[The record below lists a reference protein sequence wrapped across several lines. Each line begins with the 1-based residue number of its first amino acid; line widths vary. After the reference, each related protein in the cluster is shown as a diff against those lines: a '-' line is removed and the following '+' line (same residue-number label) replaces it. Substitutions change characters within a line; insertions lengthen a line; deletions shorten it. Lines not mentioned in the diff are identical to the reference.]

1 MKIARN
7 VLLAC
12 LMSIMG
18 LMFFGEK
25 YEVKAYTHYE
35 IDVEL
40 GYDNQAKYGRYIP
53 VKIDIFSQEDFSGT
67 ISVQRIATDGSTQV
81 STYPVDITGPDN
93 QTIYTQ
99 MPLFDRNREFVF
111 ILKDSKGDEVKKKRQ
126 SVDVLNSDYT
136 ELFVGVVDE
145 EGTAKKLF
153 NKINLGEYSNTAFP
167 YVLTKAVSLDTSQ
180 IMGDFEYTLDCIDI
194 IVITESSMSLL
205 TAENIECL
213 LGWTAAGNILI
224 MEYTDGINPYFA
236 EIAGE
241 AFNKRQAEDE
251 VLRPG
256 LWIFGLG
263 YEKGRIGFFTS
274 LENSSFMSFATSNHE
289 LIGMLLSKNCSYD
302 VVNDIIDYD
311 LYYAKSDDSY
321 AVQYMLN
328 TAVGKETPN
337 IKRYIAVIVL
347 YIVLVGPVLF
357 LLLRKKNRAKFIL
370 PAVLVIACAFS
381 YLINEMGKNSRF
393 TDMFLQYASVID
405 IGDKEINETT
415 YMCANVP
422 YKDTYYMK
430 VSNDYRVMKLSEI
443 KESAD
448 EAFEA
453 LDNEENVEFV
463 YAGENIKLILE
474 NKVPFSRIYLEAKRK
489 HDNYENWQLDVNI
502 TYYDGVFMGSV
513 TNTGNKD
520 YKQLAVIMCGKIIM
534 LGDLKAGESVE
545 VYDAEV
551 VTLPYYS
558 NDAANRIVGLDRLR
572 EEASDDVNAS
582 FAEMNGKAGIVE
594 YVINKYFNVK
604 NTTPVLI
611 GFTDDRN
618 GAFQFDDRYETFG
631 FTMIYKEIEVNTSI
645 GNMIFR
651 PLTYTDI
658 ENLDSNSNYDAYS
671 NTTYSTMVRLQY
683 KLNNAKTLVRIV
695 FDHDDEREDNY
706 YGTFSG
712 VTYFY
717 NYETLTYDEVDISKE
732 YFYVSEL
739 EQYLRE
745 DGNSYILTVQYNVN
759 TTGQYRYTEVK
770 LPDVATIRR
779 NIYAESAEP

>member
-1 MKIARN
+1 MKIARKM
-7 VLLAC
+7 LFAC
-12 LMSIMG
+12 LMSIVG
-18 LMFFGEK
+18 LMFFGEEYK
-25 YEVKAYTHYE
+25 VKAYNNYE

-53 VKIDIFSQEDFSGT
+53 VKMDIFSQDDFSGT
-67 ISVQRIATDGSTQV
+67 ISVQRIASDGSTQV
-81 STYPVDITGPDN
+81 STYPVEISGPGS
-93 QTIYTQ
+93 QTIYAQ

-111 ILKDSKGDEVKKKRQ
+111 ILKDLKGDEVKQKRQ

-136 ELFVGVVDE
+136 ELFVGVVDA
-145 EGTAKKLF
+145 EGTAKKF
-153 NKINLGEYSNTAFP
+153 FDKINLGEYSNTAFP

-194 IVITESSMSLL
+194 IVITEASMPLL

-213 LGWTAAGNILI
+213 LEWTAAGNILI
-224 MEYTDGINPYFA
+224 MEYTEGINSYFV
-236 EIAGE
+236 EIAEG
-241 AFNKRQAEDE
+241 AFDKRSADDE

-256 LWIFGLG
+256 LWVFGIM
-263 YEKGRIGFFTS
+263 YDKGRLGFFTS
-274 LENSSFMSFATSNHE
+274 FENSSFMSFAEANPE
-289 LIGMLLSKNCSYD
+289 LIGILLSKNCSYD

-311 LYYAKSDDSY
+311 LYYTKSDDSY

-337 IKRYIAVIVL
+337 IKRYIAVIAL
-347 YIVLVGPVLF
+347 YIVLVGPVLY
-357 LLLRKKNRAKFIL
+357 LILRKKNRVRFIL
-370 PAVLVIACAFS
+370 PVVLVMAVIFS
-381 YLINEMGKNSRF
+381 YAINKMGKNTRF
-393 TDMFLQYASVID
+393 TDMFLQYASVVD
-405 IGDKEINETT
+405 IGENEIDETT

-430 VSNDYRVMKLSEI
+430 ISNDYRIMLLSEFN
-443 KESAD
+443 ESAD
-448 EAFEA
+448 EEFVA
-453 LDNEENVEFV
+453 LENEENVELV
-463 YAGENIKLILE
+463 YTDEDTKLILE
-474 NKVPFSRIYLEAKRK
+474 NKVPFSRTYLKAKRK
-489 HDNYENWQLDVNI
+489 NANYENWQIDANI

-520 YKQLAVIMCGKIIM
+520 YKQLAVIMCGKIIL
-534 LGDLKAGESVE
+534 LGDLKAGESIE

-551 VTLPYYS
+551 ITLPYYS
-558 NDAANRIVGLDRLR
+558 DDAAKRIVGIDRLQK
-572 EEASDDVNAS
+572 EASDAGNAL
-582 FAEMNGKAGIVE
+582 FEEMKGKAGIVE

-604 NTTPVLI
+604 DTTPVLI
-611 GFTDDRN
+611 GFTDDRS
-618 GAFQFDDRYETFG
+618 GAFQFDERYETFG
-631 FTMIYKEIEVNTSI
+631 FTMIYKEIDVNTSI

-671 NTTYSTMVRLQY
+671 NTTYSSMVRLQY

-779 NIYAESAEP
+779 NLYAESAEP